1 MIEIKEWVT
10 PVVIG
15 AYPHETVIKVVKRM
29 QQHGIGSVIVIDTE
43 KKPLGIFTERDLLYK
58 IVAAEKDPKTT
69 LVKEVMTAPIETINI
84 SRPVLEVFKLFAE
97 RDFRHL
103 PVSLDDG
110 RIVGVLSL
118 RSKAFIQEIC
128 RIMGMLQN
136 VNELKSHFLANVSH
150 ELKTP
155 LISITR
161 SASLLLENYKN
172 GAEKDLTR
180 EEIYHFLEIIER
192 QGHHLQL
199 LIGDLL
205 DITALEAG
213 KMRLKMRNINLMPLI
228 HQAAKN
234 TGVLADRKEIKIM
247 VESKTQDTTI
257 FADESRIIQV
267 LVNLIDNAIKFTP
280 QGGQIIISVYTE
292 DPTKKSLRVAVKD
305 NGIGI
310 PDEKMRLIFERFEQA
325 HDPLIGNQSGTGLGL
340 TIVKEIVGLHCGK
353 VWVES
358 EENKGSTFYFTLPQ
372 TEEVAIPSD
381 GSISLG

>member
-1 MIEIKEWVT
+1 MIEIREWVT

-15 AYPHETVIKVVKRM
+15 AYPHETVQKVVLRM
-29 QQHGIGSVIVIDTE
+29 QQHHIGSVIVIDTE
-43 KKPLGIFTERDLLYK
+43 KKPLGIFTERDLLNK
-58 IVAAEKDPKTT
+58 VVAQEKDPKTT
-69 LVKEVMTAPIETINI
+69 LLKEVMTAPIETVNI

-128 RIMGMLQN
+128 RIMTMLQN

-161 SASLLLENYKN
+161 SASLLLENHKN
-172 GAEKDLTR
+172 SEKELNKD
-180 EEIYHFLEIIER
+180 EIQHFLEIIER

-213 KMRLKMRNINLMPLI
+213 KMRLKKHNIDLMPLI
-228 HQAAKN
+228 QQAVKN
-234 TGVLADRKEIKIM
+234 TKILADRKGVKIGIDA
-247 VESKTQDTTI
+247 KTQDTTI

-267 LVNLIDNAIKFTP
+267 LINLIDNAVKFTP
-280 QGGQIIISVYTE
+280 PGGQINIHVHTE
-292 DPTKKSLRVAVKD
+292 DQTRKSLRVAVKD
-305 NGIGI
+305 TGIGI
-310 PDEKMRLIFERFEQA
+310 PEEKMRLIFERFEQA
-325 HDPLIGNQSGTGLGL
+325 HDPTIGNQSGTGLGL
-340 TIVKEIVGLHCGK
+340 TIVKEIVGLHSGK
-353 VWVES
+353 IWVES

-372 TEEVAIPSD
+372 TEEATVPSN
-381 GSISLG
+381 GNISMA

>member
-15 AYPHETVIKVVKRM
+15 AYPNETVIKVVKRM
-29 QQHGIGSVIVIDTE
+29 QQHSIGSVIVIDTE
-43 KKPLGIFTERDLLYK
+43 KKPLGIFTERDVLNK
-58 IVAAEKDPKTT
+58 IVGSERDPKTT
-69 LVKEVMTAPIETINI
+69 LVKDVMTSPVETVNI
-84 SRPVLEVFKLFAE
+84 SRPVIEVFKLFAE
-97 RDFRHL
+97 REFRHL

-128 RIMGMLQN
+128 RIMAMLQN

-161 SASLLLENYKN
+161 SASLLLENQKN
-172 GAEKDLTR
+172 TSQELKA
-180 EEIYHFLEIIER
+180 EEIKHFLEIIER

-213 KMRLKMRNINLMPLI
+213 KMRLNKRNIDLMPLVQ
-228 HQAAKN
+228 QAVKN
-234 TGVLADRKEIKIM
+234 TEILADRKEIKIGI
-247 VESKTQDTTI
+247 ESKSPDTTI
-257 FADESRIIQV
+257 FADESRILQV

-280 QGGQIIISVYTE
+280 AQGQILINIHTE
-292 DPTKKSLRVAVKD
+292 DPTKKSLRIAVKD
-305 NGIGI
+305 TGIGI
-310 PDEKMRLIFERFEQA
+310 PEEKMRLIFERFEQA
-325 HDPLIGNQSGTGLGL
+325 HDPQIGNQSGTGLGL
-340 TIVKEIVGLHCGK
+340 TIVKEIVGLHSGK

-372 TEEVAIPSD
+372 TEEVAVS
-381 GSISLG
+381 SESNISLG